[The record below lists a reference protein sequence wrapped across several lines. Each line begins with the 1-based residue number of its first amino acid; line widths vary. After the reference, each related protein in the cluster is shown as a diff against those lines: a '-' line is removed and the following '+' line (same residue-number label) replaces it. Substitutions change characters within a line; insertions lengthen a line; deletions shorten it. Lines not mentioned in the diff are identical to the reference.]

1 MARNQGSE
9 QRASAGAA
17 HGVNP
22 DQRRFAIYTGNGVYL
37 RSLSKTPD
45 GRHSFGRDRARS
57 YTRQTAVAALHIVR
71 AAGRSAWLVQHPGN
85 AAQAAA

>member
-1 MARNQGSE
+1 MAGNQGSE

-45 GRHSFGRDRARS
+45 GRHSFGRDRARR
-57 YTRQTAVAALHIVR
+57 YTRATAVAALHIVR
-71 AAGRSAWLVQHPGN
+71 RAGRGAWIVPHPG
-85 AAQAAA
+85 APA